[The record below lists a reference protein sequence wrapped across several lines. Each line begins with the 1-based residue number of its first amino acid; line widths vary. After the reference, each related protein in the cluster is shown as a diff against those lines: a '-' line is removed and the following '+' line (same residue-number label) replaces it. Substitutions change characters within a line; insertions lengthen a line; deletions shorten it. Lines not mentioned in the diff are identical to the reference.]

1 MFEVVD
7 EEVERRHQSQEDVAE
22 VKKKFSFNKSKYKIG
37 EWFKHQDHFLGGL
50 IVAIVDWAWKI
61 WQKKNFAKDLNFS
74 SLFSCCSFASG
85 QLNRRVRYMLERDQ

>member
-22 VKKKFSFNKSKYKIG
+22 VKKKFSFNKSRYKIG

-50 IVAIVDWAWKI
+50 IVAIVD
-61 WQKKNFAKDLNFS
+61 
-74 SLFSCCSFASG
+74 
-85 QLNRRVRYMLERDQ
+85 